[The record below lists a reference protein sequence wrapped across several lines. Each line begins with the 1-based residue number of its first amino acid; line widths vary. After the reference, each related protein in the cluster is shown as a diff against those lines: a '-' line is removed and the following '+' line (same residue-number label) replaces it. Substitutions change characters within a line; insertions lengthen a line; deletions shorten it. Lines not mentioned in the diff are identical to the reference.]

1 MAGCRHGLG
10 AEAVFRNHIAM
21 PMKNA
26 LGTVQDDEA
35 AALRVFR
42 RDWKWRSPSGG
53 RAAPAEKTT
62 QQRVACARLRFPI
75 DAVFVAA
82 LVAVVI
88 GVSPASAKSLRFASA
103 FDPQTM
109 DPHSLALLYHSRVS
123 TQIYESL
130 VSRDRKFAI
139 EPALAVSWQPAGANA
154 WRFRLRPNVRFH
166 DGTSMTADDVV
177 FSIERALA
185 KSSQRSFQLRGV
197 TGAKKVDDATVDVLL
212 AAPDA
217 VLPEKLIF
225 IGIMSRAWAT
235 KHNVALPQDYNAKQE
250 TFAVR
255 HANGTGPYMLKR
267 YEPDNVTVLAANPHW
282 WGKRGN
288 VDEATYTVIQSDATR
303 LAALASGQ
311 VDFVVDPPFQDVA
324 RLKAEGRFRLT
335 QTSDIGT
342 QYLGFDQA
350 RGELEFADV
359 KGRNPFKDLRVRRAI
374 YQAIDV
380 DTIVAKVLRGQ
391 ATPTGSHLSPLV
403 DGHVPDLE
411 KRLRYDPAAARALL
425 KDAGFAE
432 GFGVTLDCVN
442 IAYRAAVCQAV
453 AGMLAQ
459 VGIRVTFQPFPTST
473 FFPKLTQATTSFFE
487 FGWTPTPDAWGT
499 LNAIVRSFADG
510 GPGAFNAGRYANP
523 KVDALVDALRI
534 EPDLAKRRGMVSD
547 VLRILNADL
556 PLVPLYRRTLTWVM
570 KPNVAAAHWPNDILE
585 LRFVQ
590 ID

>member
-1 MAGCRHGLG
+1 VDDVASGPHVFCR
-10 AEAVFRNHIAM
+10 V
-21 PMKNA
+21 
-26 LGTVQDDEA
+26 
-35 AALRVFR
+35 
-42 RDWKWRSPSGG
+42 WKWRPPSGG
-53 RAAPAEKTT
+53 RAAAAGKGWKK
-62 QQRVACARLRFPI
+62 RASCGGLRFFV
-75 DAVFVAA
+75 DAFFVAA
-82 LVAVVI
+82 LFGLIVA
-88 GVSPASAKSLRFASA
+88 ASATTAKSLRFASA

-109 DPHSLALLYHSRVS
+109 DPHALALLYHSRVN

-130 VSRDRKFAI
+130 VARDRNFAM
-139 EPALAVSWQPAGANA
+139 EPALAVSWQPVGPMT
-154 WRFRLRPNVRFH
+154 WRFRLRPNVKFH
-166 DGTSMTADDVV
+166 DGTPMTADDVV
-177 FSIERALA
+177 FSLERALA

-197 TGAKKVDDATVDVLL
+197 TGAKKVDDTTVDILL
-212 AAPDA
+212 SAPDA

-225 IGIMSRAWAT
+225 IGVMSRAWAA
-235 KHNVALPQDYNAKQE
+235 KHNVVLPQDYNAKQE
-250 TFAVR
+250 THSVR
-255 HANGTGPYMLKR
+255 NANGTGPYVLKR
-267 YEPDNVTVLAANPHW
+267 YEPDNVVVLSANPHW

-288 VDEATYTVIQSDATR
+288 VEEATYTVIQSDATR

-324 RLKAEGRFRLT
+324 KLKAEGRFRLT
-335 QTSDIGT
+335 QATDIGT

-350 RGELEFADV
+350 RSELQFADL

-403 DGHVPDLE
+403 DGHVPELE
-411 KRLRYDPAAARALL
+411 KRLPYDPTAARALL
-425 KDAGFAE
+425 KEAGFAD

-442 IAYRAAVCQAV
+442 IAFRAAVCQAV

-487 FGWTPTPDAWGT
+487 FGWTPTSDAWGT

-523 KVDALVDALRI
+523 RLDALVDAVRV

-547 VLRILNADL
+547 ALRILHADL

-570 KPNVAAAHWPNDILE
+570 RPNVAAAHWPNDILE